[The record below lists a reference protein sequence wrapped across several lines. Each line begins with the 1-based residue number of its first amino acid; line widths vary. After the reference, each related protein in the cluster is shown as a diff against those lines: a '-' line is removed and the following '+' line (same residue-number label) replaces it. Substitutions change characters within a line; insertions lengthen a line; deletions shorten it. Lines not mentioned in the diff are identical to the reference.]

1 MARPIDSHRRM
12 SRLGAAGIFLLLL
25 SLFAYLSPRIVSSL
39 DYVNS
44 DFFSLWLA
52 ARMTWSN
59 QDPYDPGTW
68 IGEHQALGADWISD
82 DAFLYPIGLAVA
94 LAPLG
99 LLGLYEAFVA
109 WVFLSLLMI
118 LLSVLLLLLAVRRG
132 PDSSFQAVIPI
143 ILGTFAFRPV
153 VVTVR
158 NGQLGSLLLM
168 LVVLALW
175 LWERERWLLGGVLIG
190 AILVKPSLGIPL
202 GLLIMVWTLVTGR
215 WRATI
220 GLGLGVACVL
230 GLGWL
235 RDPHWIDKYIRIVSG
250 KASATLGY
258 APSLWG
264 WVGLACRDVP
274 TCVVEIGLLLT
285 VLVLSAVMAVFLMRR
300 GNLAARLAVA
310 IAIPAALL
318 VTPYIWAYDQI
329 LLIAPIVL
337 LALEMKDQ
345 GYPYIATA
353 PILLFFSLASLL
365 LIVVATSIG
374 RDAWSAFL
382 SLLVLVGSIYLST
395 KRPERST
402 SGGG

>member
-1 MARPIDSHRRM
+1 M
-12 SRLGAAGIFLLLL
+12 
-25 SLFAYLSPRIVSSL
+25 
-39 DYVNS
+39 
-44 DFFSLWLA
+44 
-52 ARMTWSN
+52 
-59 QDPYDPGTW
+59 
-68 IGEHQALGADWISD
+68 
-82 DAFLYPIGLAVA
+82 
-94 LAPLG
+94 
-99 LLGLYEAFVA
+99 
-109 WVFLSLLMI
+109 
-118 LLSVLLLLLAVRRG
+118 
-132 PDSSFQAVIPI
+132 
-143 ILGTFAFRPV
+143 
-153 VVTVR
+153 
-158 NGQLGSLLLM
+158 
-168 LVVLALW
+168 
-175 LWERERWLLGGVLIG
+175 
-190 AILVKPSLGIPL
+190 
-202 GLLIMVWTLVTGR
+202 
-215 WRATI
+215 
-220 GLGLGVACVL
+220 
-230 GLGWL
+230 
-235 RDPHWIDKYIRIVSG
+235 
-250 KASATLGY
+250 
-258 APSLWG
+258 
-264 WVGLACRDVP
+264 P